1 MLILLVLPQTGTKGA
16 APGAVS
22 AMTQFFRATVVVT
35 AIAALAGCHR
45 KTDDINRNQ
54 QQYDVVTESAG
65 GTVSSTVGAPA
76 ETATAVD
83 TTTNF
88 TLGTATSASATTG
101 SDGSL
106 ADTLPPIAGASPVS
120 RPPATDASRASA
132 TARRR
137 SDQPSRSQA
146 DSPGTAT
153 MTPDR
158 AQTTTSDEKQQRP
171 ARTQEPPPESPAQTA
186 PESDPSKPPATDTTS
201 TSPQR

>member
-1 MLILLVLPQTGTKGA
+1 MLILLVLPQTGSKGA
-16 APGAVS
+16 APCSVS
-22 AMTQFFRATVVVT
+22 AMAQFFRATVVVT

-65 GTVSSTVGAPA
+65 GTVSSTVGAPGETA
-76 ETATAVD
+76 TAQGTTLTATAVD

-120 RPPATDASRASA
+120 RPPATDASRA
-132 TARRR
+132 
-137 SDQPSRSQA
+137 
-146 DSPGTAT
+146 
-153 MTPDR
+153 
-158 AQTTTSDEKQQRP
+158 
-171 ARTQEPPPESPAQTA
+171 
-186 PESDPSKPPATDTTS
+186 
-201 TSPQR
+201 